1 MNTIFAQL
9 NSTHYHCNGSPP
21 VLKEWAYKLDKTK
34 GELSLRKIVD
44 ALYEWTERRMA
55 DAAYN
60 ESKADEMLL
69 KRCAYHGVNF
79 AAPFIIMRHWDELK
93 KDGEF
98 WCGAF
103 GTDETDQ
110 RLAELIVN
118 IQYACQKH
126 YFGAMAEKYFDD
138 KTRDAAVN
146 RQRQQKTIESF
157 ARLSEEFTAE
167 DVMRCFSLHT
177 IAAARTRA
185 NRFVKDGLAKKI
197 DDSVKDGT
205 RHATYKKTISL
216 LF

>member
-1 MNTIFAQL
+1 M
-9 NSTHYHCNGSPP
+9 
-21 VLKEWAYKLDKTK
+21 
-34 GELSLRKIVD
+34 RKIVD

-55 DAAYN
+55 DAAYH

-146 RQRQQKTIESF
+146 RQRQQKTIDAF
-157 ARLSEEFTAE
+157 NRLPEEFTYE
-167 DVMRCFSLHT
+167 DVMRCFNLNANSSARMR
-177 IAAARTRA
+177 IARLT
-185 NRFVKDGLAKKI
+185 KDRLAEKI
-197 DDSVKDGT
+197 DEVVIDGHKQAVYRKTDSIM
-205 RHATYKKTISL
+205 IS
-216 LF
+216 

>member
-1 MNTIFAQL
+1 
-9 NSTHYHCNGSPP
+9 
-21 VLKEWAYKLDKTK
+21 
-34 GELSLRKIVD
+34 
-44 ALYEWTERRMA
+44 
-55 DAAYN
+55 
-60 ESKADEMLL
+60 
-69 KRCAYHGVNF
+69 
-79 AAPFIIMRHWDELK
+79 
-93 KDGEF
+93 
-98 WCGAF
+98 
-103 GTDETDQ
+103 
-110 RLAELIVN
+110 LAELIVN
-118 IQYACQKH
+118 IQFACQKH

-138 KTRDAAVN
+138 KTRDATVN

-197 DDSVKDGT
+197 DDSVKDGK

>member
-1 MNTIFAQL
+1 M
-9 NSTHYHCNGSPP
+9 
-21 VLKEWAYKLDKTK
+21 
-34 GELSLRKIVD
+34 RKIVD

-118 IQYACQKH
+118 IQYTCQKH

-146 RQRQQKTIESF
+146 RQRQQKTIDAF
-157 ARLSEEFTAE
+157 NRLPEEFTVD
-167 DVMRCFSLHT
+167 DVVRCFNLNSGSSARMR
-177 IAAARTRA
+177 IARLTKDRLAEKVGEAAL
-185 NRFVKDGLAKKI
+185 DGHKQAIYRKT
-197 DDSVKDGT
+197 DSIM
-205 RHATYKKTISL
+205 IS
-216 LF
+216 